1 MIVVSDTSPI
11 NYLLLIN
18 QIDLLPCLF
27 EQIIIPDVVEAEM
40 RDPDAP
46 TILQRWIAAPP
57 SWLTI
62 QVVTAI
68 DETLNS
74 LDLGEQAAITLAQR
88 LPADLLLIDER
99 LGRQI
104 ANDRGLSVIGTL
116 GILDT
121 AATQGLIDLAQ
132 AIAQLQQTNFRVSHR
147 IIQALLNKQTE

>member
-18 QIDLLPCLF
+18 QIDLLPRLF
-27 EQIIIPDVVEAEM
+27 EQIVIPEAVEAEM

-46 TILQRWIAAPP
+46 PILQQWIADPP

-62 QVVTAI
+62 QAVSAI
-68 DETLNS
+68 DETLSS
-74 LDLGEQAAITLAQR
+74 LDPGEQAAITLAQM

-104 ANDRGLSVIGTL
+104 ASDRGLPIIGTL
-116 GILDT
+116 GILDD

-132 AIAQLQQTNFRVSHR
+132 AIAQLQQTNFRVSRR
-147 IIQALLNKQTE
+147 IIQSLLNKQTE